1 MAKTENN
8 HIFTLHNNK
17 LIEIMKNLL
26 AVVLVSSAILMSC
39 NNNETTKNTKKDKSS
54 VEVADSTVIRKG
66 KSIAMGTFKTLGS
79 KLKKA
84 IKKGGPTTGIDVCS
98 SQARKLTDSMST
110 AYNVKLKRVSLKNR
124 NENNLANETEKSILE
139 SWQTEI
145 DNGNPIKPKV
155 LRADNNEIT
164 FVAPIKV
171 KHQCIVCHGTD
182 DFVSSEVR
190 LKLKEHYP
198 NDKARNYKKGDL
210 RGAWVITFPKDYFK
224 K

>member
-1 MAKTENN
+1 M
-8 HIFTLHNNK
+8 I
-17 LIEIMKNLL
+17 KNLL
-26 AVVLVSSAILMSC
+26 AVAFVSSAILMSC
-39 NNNETTKNTKKDKSS
+39 NNNETTKKINTDNSTL
-54 VEVADSTVIRKG
+54 EIADSTVIKKG

-84 IKKGGPTTGIDVCS
+84 IKKGGPIAGIDVCS
-98 SQARKLTDSMST
+98 SQASKLTDSMSL

-124 NENNLANETEKSILE
+124 NENNLANETEKAILD

-182 DFVSSEVR
+182 DFVSPEVR

-198 NDKARNYKKGDL
+198 NDKARNYNEGDL
-210 RGAWVITFPKDYFK
+210 RGAWIITFPKDYFK
-224 K
+224 E